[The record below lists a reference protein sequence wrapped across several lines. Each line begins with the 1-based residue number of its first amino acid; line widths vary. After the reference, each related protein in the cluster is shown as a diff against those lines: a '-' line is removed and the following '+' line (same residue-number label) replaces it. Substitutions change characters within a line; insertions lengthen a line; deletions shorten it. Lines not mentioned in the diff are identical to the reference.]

1 VNRVVA
7 VSMLE
12 RGGFHV
18 HSVNDGREALDALS
32 MSSYDAVLMDCQM
45 PNLDGYEATR
55 ELRRREGDA
64 RHTPV
69 IAMTAHAMDA
79 DRERCNAAGMDDYLT
94 KPVRAQVL
102 TATLERW
109 TQSAAPAPA
118 EPARAS

>member
-1 VNRVVA
+1 
-7 VSMLE
+7 
-12 RGGFHV
+12 
-18 HSVNDGREALDALS
+18 
-32 MSSYDAVLMDCQM
+32 M

-55 ELRRREGDA
+55 ELRRRERDG

-79 DRERCNAAGMDDYLT
+79 DRERCIAAGMDDYLT

-109 TQSAAPAPA
+109 TQSAATAPA
-118 EPARAS
+118 EPAPVS

>member
-1 VNRVVA
+1 
-7 VSMLE
+7 
-12 RGGFHV
+12 
-18 HSVNDGREALDALS
+18 
-32 MSSYDAVLMDCQM
+32 M

-55 ELRRREGDA
+55 ELRRRERDG

-79 DRERCNAAGMDDYLT
+79 DRERCIAAGMDDYLT

-109 TQSAAPAPA
+109 TQRAAGAA
-118 EPARAS
+118 TEPAAVS